1 MLKGTLMRAVLCTE
15 FGPPE
20 KLVMRD
26 IPVPKPSKQQV
37 RIKIEA
43 CGVNFPDT
51 LIIENK
57 YQYKPDLPFS
67 PGGEVAGI
75 IDELGDEV
83 TNYSVGEKVMAMTLY
98 GGFSEYIVVNA
109 DALLRIPKEMDSVTA
124 AGFTMTYGT
133 SMYGLKQRGCLKSG
147 EKLLVLGAGGGV
159 GITAVEIGKIMGA
172 EVIAAASSENK
183 LAAAKRAGAD
193 HLINYSEGNI
203 REKIKNIVGS
213 SGIDVLYDPVG
224 GELFEPCLR
233 SLAWGGRAL
242 VIGFAS
248 GTIPKLP
255 TNLTLVKGCSVV
267 GVFWGAFRIKE
278 TEEDN
283 KNFEILFKWFKEKKV
298 SPLVSQKFSL
308 ENAKE
313 ALLTLA
319 TRKAIGKVIITP

>member
-1 MLKGTLMRAVLCTE
+1 MRAVLCTE

-20 KLVMRD
+20 KLVIKD
-26 IPVPKPSKQQV
+26 IPVPKPSQKQV

-83 TNYSVGEKVMAMTLY
+83 TNYSVGEKVMAMTLF

-109 DALLRIPKEMDSVTA
+109 DALLRIPNEMDSVIA

-133 SMYGLKQRGCLKSG
+133 SMYALKQRGCLKSG

-159 GITAVEIGKIMGA
+159 GITAVEIGKLMGA
-172 EVIAAASSENK
+172 EVIAAASNENK

-233 SLAWGGRAL
+233 SLGWGGRAL

-283 KNFEILFKWFKEKKV
+283 KNFEILFKWFKEKKL

-313 ALLTLA
+313 ALLTLSN
-319 TRKAIGKVIITP
+319 RKAIGKVILTP

>member
-1 MLKGTLMRAVLCTE
+1 MRAVLCTE

-57 YQYKPDLPFS
+57 YQYKPNLPFS

-83 TNYSVGEKVMAMTLY
+83 TNYSIGEKVMAMTLF
-98 GGFSEYIVVNA
+98 GGFSEYIIVNA

-159 GITAVEIGKIMGA
+159 GITL
-172 EVIAAASSENK
+172 S
-183 LAAAKRAGAD
+183 
-193 HLINYSEGNI
+193 LIHI
-203 REKIKNIVGS
+203 
-213 SGIDVLYDPVG
+213 
-224 GELFEPCLR
+224 
-233 SLAWGGRAL
+233 
-242 VIGFAS
+242 
-248 GTIPKLP
+248 
-255 TNLTLVKGCSVV
+255 
-267 GVFWGAFRIKE
+267 
-278 TEEDN
+278 
-283 KNFEILFKWFKEKKV
+283 
-298 SPLVSQKFSL
+298 
-308 ENAKE
+308 
-313 ALLTLA
+313 
-319 TRKAIGKVIITP
+319 